1 MNMGNIFGWV
11 CVWVLTA
18 YFGALH
24 WARARE
30 KKNPK
35 NVFMPAAPKFYAL
48 FTSLL
53 VGATLLLGFASL
65 EFLQDFPDAPV
76 MFSMFFA
83 GIGCA
88 LSWVLMKLQTPIQRT
103 LEGVGKILFALAAF
117 CAVIITGA
125 IVFLLVKESW
135 AFFQLVPLMDF
146 LTGTHWAP
154 AISLSPAGASQG
166 SYGALPL
173 FGGSLLITLIAL
185 FVGGPLGILVAIYTS
200 EYATATT
207 RRWLKPCVEVL
218 AGIPTIVY
226 GFFALAI
233 VSPGLYQLG
242 EFLGIPV
249 SGESA
254 LGAGLVMGLMILPII
269 SALSDDALRA
279 VPRALFDNAL
289 ALGSTRSEIIK
300 KVLVPAALP
309 GIISAF
315 LLAISRAI
323 GETMLALMAV
333 GLQAN
338 LTANPLTYVT
348 TLTVQ
353 IVTTLT
359 GDQEFESAKTLSAFA
374 LALFLF
380 LVTLTLNIVALS
392 VARWHYKR
400 YET

>member
-1 MNMGNIFGWV
+1 MDMGNIFGWI
-11 CVWVLTA
+11 CVWSCLT
-18 YFGALH
+18 YL
-24 WARARE
+24 WAVHRARVQGQE
-30 KKNPK
+30 NPEG
-35 NVFMPAAPKFYAL
+35 VFMPCAPRFYGF
-48 FTSLL
+48 FTALL
-53 VGATLLLGFASL
+53 VGVTLLLGFTGLELWQEHTEASFMWSAL
-65 EFLQDFPDAPV
+65 
-76 MFSMFFA
+76 FA
-83 GIGCA
+83 ALGYG
-88 LSWVLMKLQTPIQRT
+88 LSWVLIKLQTPIQRT
-103 LEGVGKILFALAAF
+103 LEGMGKILFAFAAF

-125 IVFLLVKESW
+125 IVYLLVKESW
-135 AFFQLVPLMDF
+135 AFFQLVPLADF
-146 LTGTHWAP
+146 LMGTRWVP
-154 AISLSPAGASQG
+154 EISLSHTGTSEG
-166 SYGALPL
+166 LYGALPL

-185 FVGGPLGILVAIYTS
+185 MVGGPLGLLVAIYTS
-200 EYATATT
+200 EYASTNV
-207 RRWLKPCVEVL
+207 RRWLKPSVEVL

-242 EFLGIPV
+242 EFVGISI

-254 LGAGLVMGLMILPII
+254 LGAGLVMGLMILPIL
-269 SALSDDALRA
+269 SSLSDDALRA

-323 GETMLALMAV
+323 GETMLVLMAV

-348 TLTVQ
+348 TVTVQ
-353 IVTTLT
+353 IVTILT
-359 GDQEFESAKTLSAFA
+359 GDQEFESAKTLCAFA

-380 LVTLTLNIVALS
+380 LATLTLNILALS

-400 YET
+400 YEA